1 MKQDLYPHLKLEA
14 TWIVSNVATGGPE
27 DVTALMQYDIIPLLA
42 AFLVE
47 NKPGIADQAIWAVG
61 NLAGD
66 SPVYRDQLIDA
77 GGVDAI
83 IHFINNT

>member
-1 MKQDLYPHLKLEA
+1 MIIECMKQDLYPHLKLEA

-27 DVTALMQYDIIPLLA
+27 DVAALLEFDILPILMRILI
-42 AFLVE
+42 E

-66 SPVYRDQLIDA
+66 SPTMRDKLID
-77 GGVDAI
+77 
-83 IHFINNT
+83 

>member
-1 MKQDLYPHLKLEA
+1 M
-14 TWIVSNVATGGPE
+14 SNVATGGPE
-27 DVTALMQYDIIPLLA
+27 DVTNLMQYDIIPLLT

-66 SPVYRDQLIDA
+66 SSPIRDQLIEA
-77 GGVDAI
+77 GVVDAAI
-83 IHFINNT
+83 YFINNT